1 VELAKIVVVGSSN
14 TDMVVQVRHLPAP
27 GETVLGGAFVMAAGG
42 KGANQAVAA
51 ARLGAQVTFVARVGQ
66 DVFGERALAGFEREG
81 ISTQH
86 IIADPEAASGVALI
100 TVDSAGENSI
110 TVAPG
115 ANARLSPE
123 DVEGAR
129 AAIKDADVLLLQLE
143 VPLETVQT
151 AAELAHQAGVRVI
164 LNPAPAP
171 ASPLPPTLLAYVDVL
186 TPNEKEASDL
196 VGASESPEKAARGLL
211 QHGVGAV
218 VITLG
223 ARGALIAVPQDEQH
237 VAGFAVEAVDT
248 TAAGDAF
255 NGGLAV
261 ALAEGQPLA
270 EAVRFANA
278 CGALATTRLGAQP
291 SLPTED
297 EVAALLATQKP
308 RSLSARHTNGENTN
322 VVLRK

>member
-1 VELAKIVVVGSSN
+1 VAKIVVVGSSN
-14 TDMVVQVRHLPAP
+14 TDMVVQVPHLPAP

-42 KGANQAVAA
+42 KGANQAVAT
-51 ARLGAQVTFVARVGQ
+51 ARLGAQVTLVARVGQ

-110 TVAPG
+110 AVAPG

-123 DVEGAR
+123 DVERARETIQGA
-129 AAIKDADVLLLQLE
+129 DALLLQLE

-151 AAELAHQAGVRVI
+151 AAELGRQAGVRVI

-171 ASPLPPTLLAYVDVL
+171 GSPLPPALLAYVDVL

-196 VGASESPEKAARGLL
+196 VGAPRSPEKAARQLL
-211 QHGVGAV
+211 QQGVGAV
-218 VITLG
+218 VVTLG
-223 ARGALIAVPQDEQH
+223 ARGALIAAPQGEQH
-237 VAGFAVEAVDT
+237 VASFAVEAVDT

-261 ALAEGQPLA
+261 ALAKGQPLG
-270 EAVRFANA
+270 EAVRFASA
-278 CGALATTRLGAQP
+278 CGALATTQLGAQP
-291 SLPTED
+291 SLPTEE
-297 EVAALLATQKP
+297 EVTTFLAAH
-308 RSLSARHTNGENTN
+308 R
-322 VVLRK
+322 